1 MLDRGDAE
9 IPYKARPN
17 LRIGGVSWP
26 LFAIL
31 GGIAT
36 GISFLVLVVQNPL
49 TRWAGLGWMAVGL
62 VGYVVYRRRFLG
74 VPLREISKAPP
85 AFGPALALEYRR
97 LVVPVIAGQPSDDA
111 MDVACRLAAEKG
123 SRIVAL
129 SVIEVALDRHLAE
142 SQRVLEEQANRELD
156 EAVAIGDS
164 YGVRVVGRLD
174 RARSAGQAIVAE
186 AEARDAEII
195 VIGSPR
201 RRLTSSQAAVFG
213 KTVDYVLKHA
223 PCRVLVTASE
233 AS

>member
-1 MLDRGDAE
+1 
-9 IPYKARPN
+9 
-17 LRIGGVSWP
+17 
-26 LFAIL
+26 
-31 GGIAT
+31 
-36 GISFLVLVVQNPL
+36 
-49 TRWAGLGWMAVGL
+49 
-62 VGYVVYRRRFLG
+62 
-74 VPLREISKAPP
+74 
-85 AFGPALALEYRR
+85 
-97 LVVPVIAGQPSDDA
+97 
-111 MDVACRLAAEKG
+111 
-123 SRIVAL
+123 
-129 SVIEVALDRHLAE
+129 VIEVALDRHLAE
-142 SQRVLEEQANRELD
+142 SQRELEAQANRELD